1 MMFYKKGGPRL
12 FFFFNITIEREN
24 NKLLYEE
31 NILDKGEITMKN
43 LFAKN
48 REGIVVAVI
57 GVLMSILV
65 IGSMILKFDDV
76 MRVDYVVDDH
86 IEDVELTDEM
96 VEAYRA
102 LVLSGMGDWQGLP
115 IFFREIC
122 IALYERLY
130 SKIHFKEC

>member
-1 MMFYKKGGPRL
+1 
-12 FFFFNITIEREN
+12 
-24 NKLLYEE
+24 
-31 NILDKGEITMKN
+31 MKN

-57 GVLMSILV
+57 GVLMSILI

-96 VEAYRA
+96 VETYRI
-102 LVLSGMGDWQGLP
+102 LVLSGMGD
-115 IFFREIC
+115 
-122 IALYERLY
+122 
-130 SKIHFKEC
+130 

>member
-1 MMFYKKGGPRL
+1 
-12 FFFFNITIEREN
+12 
-24 NKLLYEE
+24 
-31 NILDKGEITMKN
+31 MKN
-43 LFAKN
+43 LFSKN

-96 VEAYRA
+96 VEAYQV
-102 LVLSGMGDWQGLP
+102 LVLSGMGD
-115 IFFREIC
+115 
-122 IALYERLY
+122 
-130 SKIHFKEC
+130 

>member
-1 MMFYKKGGPRL
+1 
-12 FFFFNITIEREN
+12 
-24 NKLLYEE
+24 
-31 NILDKGEITMKN
+31 MKN

-102 LVLSGMGDWQGLP
+102 LVHSGMGD
-115 IFFREIC
+115 
-122 IALYERLY
+122 
-130 SKIHFKEC
+130 

>member
-1 MMFYKKGGPRL
+1 
-12 FFFFNITIEREN
+12 
-24 NKLLYEE
+24 
-31 NILDKGEITMKN
+31 MKN

-86 IEDVELTDEM
+86 IEDVELTNEM
-96 VEAYRA
+96 VKAYRV
-102 LVLSGMGDWQGLP
+102 LVLSSMGD
-115 IFFREIC
+115 
-122 IALYERLY
+122 
-130 SKIHFKEC
+130 

>member
-1 MMFYKKGGPRL
+1 
-12 FFFFNITIEREN
+12 
-24 NKLLYEE
+24 
-31 NILDKGEITMKN
+31 MKN

-96 VEAYRA
+96 VETYRV
-102 LVLSGMGDWQGLP
+102 LVLSGMED
-115 IFFREIC
+115 
-122 IALYERLY
+122 
-130 SKIHFKEC
+130 

>member
-1 MMFYKKGGPRL
+1 
-12 FFFFNITIEREN
+12 
-24 NKLLYEE
+24 
-31 NILDKGEITMKN
+31 MKN

-102 LVLSGMGDWQGLP
+102 LVLSGMGD
-115 IFFREIC
+115 
-122 IALYERLY
+122 
-130 SKIHFKEC
+130 

>member
-1 MMFYKKGGPRL
+1 
-12 FFFFNITIEREN
+12 
-24 NKLLYEE
+24 
-31 NILDKGEITMKN
+31 MKN

-96 VEAYRA
+96 VEAYRV
-102 LVLSGMGDWQGLP
+102 LVLSSMGD
-115 IFFREIC
+115 
-122 IALYERLY
+122 
-130 SKIHFKEC
+130 

>member
-1 MMFYKKGGPRL
+1 
-12 FFFFNITIEREN
+12 
-24 NKLLYEE
+24 
-31 NILDKGEITMKN
+31 MKN
-43 LFAKN
+43 LFAKD

-96 VEAYRA
+96 VETYRV
-102 LVLSGMGDWQGLP
+102 LVLSGMGD
-115 IFFREIC
+115 
-122 IALYERLY
+122 
-130 SKIHFKEC
+130 

>member
-1 MMFYKKGGPRL
+1 
-12 FFFFNITIEREN
+12 
-24 NKLLYEE
+24 
-31 NILDKGEITMKN
+31 MKN

-76 MRVDYVVDDH
+76 MRVDYVVDDR

-96 VEAYRA
+96 VEAYRV
-102 LVLSGMGDWQGLP
+102 LVLSGMGD
-115 IFFREIC
+115 
-122 IALYERLY
+122 
-130 SKIHFKEC
+130 

>member
-1 MMFYKKGGPRL
+1 
-12 FFFFNITIEREN
+12 
-24 NKLLYEE
+24 
-31 NILDKGEITMKN
+31 MKN

-65 IGSMILKFDDV
+65 VGSMILKFDDV

-96 VEAYRA
+96 VETYRV
-102 LVLSGMGDWQGLP
+102 LVLSGMGD
-115 IFFREIC
+115 
-122 IALYERLY
+122 
-130 SKIHFKEC
+130 

>member
-1 MMFYKKGGPRL
+1 
-12 FFFFNITIEREN
+12 
-24 NKLLYEE
+24 
-31 NILDKGEITMKN
+31 MKN

-65 IGSMILKFDDV
+65 VGSMILKFDEV

-96 VEAYRA
+96 VETYRV
-102 LVLSGMGDWQGLP
+102 LVLSGMGD
-115 IFFREIC
+115 
-122 IALYERLY
+122 
-130 SKIHFKEC
+130 